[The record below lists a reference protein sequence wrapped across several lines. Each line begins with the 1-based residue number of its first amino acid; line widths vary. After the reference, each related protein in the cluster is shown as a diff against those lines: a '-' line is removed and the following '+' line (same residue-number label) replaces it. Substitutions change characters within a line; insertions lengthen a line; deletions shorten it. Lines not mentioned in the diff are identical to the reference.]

1 MLKVILQRGKNEI
14 DDFDPEE
21 SELVEDI
28 RNEVKYVI
36 ANYSMTE
43 NPIVKIRED
52 N

>member
-1 MLKVILQRGKNEI
+1 MKYILEVAFKT

-28 RNEVKYVI
+28 RNEVKNVI